1 MAASRKENQKEKE
14 RERALGEKRAVA
26 VEGQGCVAI
35 ITIAWELICV
45 FVKRGREYHPSCS
58 IPGVVWLHRH
68 KYAWFLSSFL
78 SFFPPLPCL
87 IPLSPVF
94 YPELLDSWGEVAFL
108 SLLHLPA
115 SRSMIAPHTRHAH
128 PQLYCV
134 DRVVNYLLLSRLMK
148 SNVFF
153 FLAAAHLTLPSYP
166 RTLPCSFS
174 SAFCASPSSWNSGRK
189 LTRKIGHP
197 LVRLSPLR
205 H

>member
-1 MAASRKENQKEKE
+1 MFLWKGVENIIQ
-14 RERALGEKRAVA
+14 VA
-26 VEGQGCVAI
+26 PFLVWCGCI
-35 ITIAWELICV
+35 GINMHGFC
-45 FVKRGREYHPSCS
+45 H
-58 IPGVVWLHRH
+58 
-68 KYAWFLSSFL
+68 LSYP
-78 SFFPPLPCL
+78 FFTPLPCL

-94 YPELLDSWGEVAFL
+94 YPELLDSWREVAFL
-108 SLLHLPA
+108 SLLYLPA

-205 H
+205 HLKKKSSGASSANLSHLNQSVEDPKTS